1 MEMKKLHDEVK
12 ITHWDRWEDP
22 GDYPNNIA
30 SKPLPPGPW
39 YPEATEGHA
48 LYEMTEE
55 DWDRLEELDEPKEIA
70 DFFEMNPISAEDYLE
85 GSLAVTEAE
94 YERVPLVEG
103 RTDLGEDYAVVIPIR
118 FGKYICGPDLP
129 REVLKVKM
137 LLQSTERLAQCLA
150 DSRHDHLRR

>member
-1 MEMKKLHDEVK
+1 MMKKIYDEVI

-22 GDYPNNIA
+22 GDYPNSIA

-55 DWDRLEELDEPKEIA
+55 DWDRLDELDEPKEIA
-70 DFFEMNPISAEDYLE
+70 DFFEMNPISTE
-85 GSLAVTEAE
+85 GEEEESLTITEAE
-94 YERVPLVEG
+94 YSHVDHGVFSLASTP
-103 RTDLGEDYAVVIPIR
+103 YAVVIPIR

-129 REVLKVKM
+129 REILKAKM
-137 LLQSTERLAQCLA
+137 AIDKIALDKMAL
-150 DSRHDHLRR
+150 DS

>member
-1 MEMKKLHDEVK
+1 MEMKKLHDEVI

-70 DFFEMNPISAEDYLE
+70 DFFEMKPISTGDDQEE
-85 GSLAVTEAE
+85 SLTITEAE
-94 YERVPLVEG
+94 YCWVDCFSLVPVP
-103 RTDLGEDYAVVIPIR
+103 YAVVIPVR
-118 FGKYICGPDLP
+118 FGKYICGPDLS
-129 REVLKVKM
+129 REILKAKM
-137 LLQSTERLAQCLA
+137 ALDKMALDKMALE
-150 DSRHDHLRR
+150 